1 MSSQTGIER
10 MKAGKSAP
18 FDVQIAFNILAIT
31 LGIQIYEQFLKD
43 SIGSGKT
50 IDELLGLK

>member
-1 MSSQTGIER
+1 MSKDAAIQN

-18 FDVQIAFNILAIT
+18 FDIQVAFNILAIT

-43 SIGSGKT
+43 TIGKGKT